1 MWRRIFVCYLFSAFY
16 FAAPAYAQILD
27 EEPLNNAPQP
37 VLPNTESNELSVDE
51 TEAMFN
57 EMFQEHS
64 EEDRNPEKSGT
75 FENYVDDAAQAAQ
88 KAGVLSA
95 TTSASSV
102 LEPLTGDMFIG
113 VTKGS
118 FKIFQNARGQ
128 TMCSF
133 AVTLKSNLDRDLNA
147 MGVRLVYPKRSF
159 AFVFRKV
166 AANGAQERYITTNG
180 DICYDLTGVPDIE
193 VNLCRIRRAM
203 DNECAKRL
211 KWSDDIEMPK
221 E

>member
-1 MWRRIFVCYLFSAFY
+1 MWRRIFICYLFSALY
-16 FAAPAYAQILD
+16 FVAPTYAQILD
-27 EEPLNNAPQP
+27 EEPLNDVPQP
-37 VLPNTESNELSVDE
+37 VLPSTESNELSVDE

-75 FENYVDDAAQAAQ
+75 FENYVNEAAQAAQ
-88 KAGVLSA
+88 KAGALSA
-95 TTSASSV
+95 TTSESSV
-102 LEPLTGDMFIG
+102 LPLTGDMFIG
-113 VTKGS
+113 VSKGS

-159 AFVFRKV
+159 AFVS
-166 AANGAQERYITTNG
+166 Y
-180 DICYDLTGVPDIE
+180 
-193 VNLCRIRRAM
+193 
-203 DNECAKRL
+203 
-211 KWSDDIEMPK
+211 
-221 E
+221 